1 MNRIRNVVRFV
12 FTSCPDL
19 FISISSLQLI
29 PQSVQTLEQLSI
41 KQLTAEVGTVEMS
54 VNGDGEDKNNGFAK
68 AWAAA
73 KSSVGKAAPHGRGL
87 RLVETVV
94 KQESREVEKLLC
106 GSSPDPTLAGTR
118 KASEDTRKASED
130 TNAVPVLTLKGD
142 NPVDKSYC
150 PTPEP
155 DDKTPKAYDA
165 SKLKSASKRQN
176 RPFAPPERETKSK
189 VPSKRGVLL
198 NVPRA
203 YQYTRSELVNLQYL
217 ITLIQQCQQ
226 RTIKGG
232 TGLPGLF
239 EQLRTHLQDV
249 SLYGNVTDVLVRDS
263 KLLENG
269 GLPSIFDNINCD
281 FPHDLCSDALALYTK
296 WLNCDFDPD
305 LFRGI
310 EHKFRSGPDG
320 GGRKSRNLQPDYHL
334 KVPTNYVGGGS
345 LTNGQWWPLQICLLR
360 DGAHG
365 AIEGGICGKPGGVAY
380 SVIVTHSEYAD
391 VDKGNLI
398 EYCGVRHLFESS
410 DLRQVNG
417 TYLPKKGIRYDGL
430 YDVTGF
436 EILHVDSAMHRFT
449 LVRQQGQNPI
459 RHTGVGARPNEKE
472 LAIYQRLRKDLGLPA

>member
-1 MNRIRNVVRFV
+1 M
-12 FTSCPDL
+12 
-19 FISISSLQLI
+19 
-29 PQSVQTLEQLSI
+29 
-41 KQLTAEVGTVEMS
+41 
-54 VNGDGEDKNNGFAK
+54 
-68 AWAAA
+68 
-73 KSSVGKAAPHGRGL
+73 
-87 RLVETVV
+87 
-94 KQESREVEKLLC
+94 
-106 GSSPDPTLAGTR
+106 
-118 KASEDTRKASED
+118 
-130 TNAVPVLTLKGD
+130 
-142 NPVDKSYC
+142 
-150 PTPEP
+150 
-155 DDKTPKAYDA
+155 
-165 SKLKSASKRQN
+165 
-176 RPFAPPERETKSK
+176 
-189 VPSKRGVLL
+189 LL

-226 RTIKGG
+226 KTIKAG
-232 TGLPGLF
+232 TELPGLF

-281 FPHDLCSDALALYTK
+281 FPHDLSSDALALYTK

-334 KVPTNYVGGGS
+334 KVSANHIGGGS

-398 EYCGVRHLFESS
+398 EYCGTSGHHKMPTPQTKMLLESVRRQTPVRVFRSS
-410 DLRQVNG
+410 SKVCG
-417 TYLPKKGIRYDGL
+417 IYLPSKGIRYDGL